1 MSPAGWSAKELI
13 AKVML
18 GEPLADETVARES
31 RAHSSRV
38 RTVPKPKDVPEF
50 FRHPRLRRAS
60 PISRYLAAAGLEALG
75 QTRSI
80 AIREG
85 RLRLGMVVVFST
97 GCVSYTRRFFEEML
111 DDPSLASPILFPE
124 TVFNAPASHLAALL
138 GSTGINYTLLGDSA
152 EFLSGLKLACDWLHT
167 GECDGCLVLGAE
179 ESDWLIYEAI
189 QLFTRD
195 VVTASGAG
203 ALYLERKEHP
213 GDGDIGISQITDPIL
228 YTDHEARKFAPA
240 EMRTRLDLDATV
252 EARTLLLDGLQDCVR
267 LDAPERV
274 AWENWGG
281 PRLSI
286 RRILGDALGASV
298 AWQCV
303 CARGLLLERNQ
314 SYDSAIV
321 SAVGLNQ
328 QSIAAE
334 FTLQPTGI

>member
-1 MSPAGWSAKELI
+1 MP
-13 AKVML
+13 
-18 GEPLADETVARES
+18 T
-31 RAHSSRV
+31 
-38 RTVPKPKDVPEF
+38 DVPEF

-75 QTRSI
+75 QARGI
-80 AIREG
+80 AVRDG
-85 RLRLGMVVVFST
+85 KLRLGIVVVFST

-167 GECDGCLVLGAE
+167 GECDGCLVIGAE

-189 QLFTRD
+189 QLFTRG

-203 ALYLERKEHP
+203 ALYLEQKERP
-213 GDGDIGISQITDPIL
+213 DDGDVRISRITDPVL
-228 YTDHEARKFAPA
+228 YTDHGARKFAPA
-240 EMRTRLDLDATV
+240 EMRTRLGLDAAV

-267 LDAPERV
+267 LDAPERA

-281 PRLSI
+281 QRLSI
-286 RRILGDALGASV
+286 RKVLGDALGASV

-303 CARGLLLERNQ
+303 CARGLLLGKNQ
-314 SYDSAIV
+314 GYHSAIV

-334 FTLQPTGI
+334 FTLKPSRI